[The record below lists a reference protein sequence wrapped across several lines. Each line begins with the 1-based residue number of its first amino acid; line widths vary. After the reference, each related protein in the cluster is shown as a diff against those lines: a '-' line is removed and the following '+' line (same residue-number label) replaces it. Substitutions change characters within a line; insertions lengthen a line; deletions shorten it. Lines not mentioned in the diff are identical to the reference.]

1 MRKLVMSLCVAAG
14 ALMSGCNDAARSA
27 DATEAPVEIGT
38 ASVNADRLLNA
49 DKEPGSWLS
58 AARTYDEQRFSPLD
72 QINDTNVKQLGL
84 SWYADIDTER
94 GQESTPIIVD
104 GVMYLTT
111 AWSMV
116 KAYDIKTGAKL
127 WQYDPDVTKNKAA
140 DACCDVV
147 NRGVAAWKGK
157 IYLGTLDGR
166 LVALDGKTGKVIWD
180 KQTTDTNLPYTI
192 TGVPRIINGKVIIGN
207 GGAEYRVR
215 GYVTAYDSET
225 GEQLW
230 RWYSVPGDPSKPYE
244 QPELAEAA
252 KTWKGDFY
260 WQIGGGGTVWD
271 GMAYDAALDTIY
283 VGTGNGNPWNQSI
296 RSPGGGDNLYLSS
309 IVALDPNTGKYKWHY
324 QTTPGETWDYTA
336 T

>member
-116 KAYDIKTGAKL
+116 KAYDIKTGAQL
-127 WQYDPDVTKNKAA
+127 WAYDPAINREKGN

-147 NRGVAAWKGK
+147 NRGVAAWNGK
-157 IYLGTLDGR
+157 IIFGSLDGR
-166 LVALDGKTGKVIWD
+166 LIALDGKTGKVVTPQGSAGHRWD
-180 KQTTDTNLPYTI
+180 GGGKWNLEQKDQAGNDAELVMTLVDEADRDAV
-192 TGVPRIINGKVIIGN
+192 VPVHAGRDPVP
-207 GGAEYRVR
+207 AEPPSRGEVEARVEATER
-215 GYVTAYDSET
+215 AHRRAPRPGRR
-225 GEQLW
+225 
-230 RWYSVPGDPSKPYE
+230 RWDPSAP
-244 QPELAEAA
+244 
-252 KTWKGDFY
+252 
-260 WQIGGGGTVWD
+260 GTSSA
-271 GMAYDAALDTIY
+271 G
-283 VGTGNGNPWNQSI
+283 
-296 RSPGGGDNLYLSS
+296 SPG
-309 IVALDPNTGKYKWHY
+309 
-324 QTTPGETWDYTA
+324 
-336 T
+336 